1 MITFIRDNKF
11 ALWRIDDLEGKG
23 YYGTCESYE
32 GGQLMV
38 QAKTRSDF
46 FDQIERLCATRERK
60 LSRDDAG
67 PIVGSWSL
75 KLKIAFFGFEA
86 SGMARCDR
94 VFRVWPSVGERSWH
108 AAIVFFA
115 AGLTIE
121 NQATR
126 RRARGRVDPAS

>member
-11 ALWRIDDLEGKG
+11 ALWRIDDLDGKG

-38 QAKTRSDF
+38 QAKTRTDF

-67 PIVGSWSL
+67 PIVGAA
-75 KLKIAFFGFEA
+75 AFA
-86 SGMARCDR
+86 S
-94 VFRVWPSVGERSWH
+94 VFVAYAVPPLRTPGRLVGAVLTGALGAALATSTIKGKQVRSS
-108 AAIVFFA
+108 A
-115 AGLTIE
+115 LTL
-121 NQATR
+121 
-126 RRARGRVDPAS
+126 GV

>member
-67 PIVGSWSL
+67 PIVGAT
-75 KLKIAFFGFEA
+75 AFA
-86 SGMARCDR
+86 S
-94 VFRVWPSVGERSWH
+94 VFVAYAVPALRTPGRLAGTVLVGALGATLATSTIKGKQVRSS
-108 AAIVFFA
+108 A
-115 AGLTIE
+115 LTL
-121 NQATR
+121 
-126 RRARGRVDPAS
+126 GV